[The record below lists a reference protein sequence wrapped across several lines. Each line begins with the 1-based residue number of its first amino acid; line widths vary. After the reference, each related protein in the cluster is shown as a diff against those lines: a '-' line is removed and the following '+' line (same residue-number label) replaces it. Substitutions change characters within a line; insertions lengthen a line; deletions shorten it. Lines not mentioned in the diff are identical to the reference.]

1 MCLSTCPVLGNQ
13 MGVSA
18 KQAARPDPL
27 FVIAQHS
34 LREWDDRSDLPPMGI
49 FTGSVETLP

>member
-1 MCLSTCPVLGNQ
+1 